1 MKKVK
6 IKGKNY
12 NIKYTIRALFI
23 WEQITGKS
31 FKIENM
37 LDNYIFFYSML
48 LANNKDDVIQWDDFI
63 EAIDDD
69 PNLFEKMATL
79 VAEQQKKD
87 EMFETQDEKGEKKS

>member
-37 LDNYIFFYSML
+37 LDNYIFFYAML